1 MKFMQNIASLQT
13 LNFMHHLNLRVGVLG
28 GTFDPAHAGH
38 LMISIEALKAY
49 RFDYIIWLVA
59 NQNPLKTSNRK
70 NIFARAERALE
81 LALHPRIIVSTAE
94 HDLDSYY
101 IYDSLKAL
109 IKRFPTVKFS
119 WLMGIDNAVSFRKW
133 YRYSE
138 IPKLCDVVIFD
149 RPVQTRLV
157 NSSAF
162 GLKPKAIV
170 AKTQTNNIIIHRKKL
185 CNISSTQIRTNE

>member
-1 MKFMQNIASLQT
+1 MQNIASLQT
-13 LNFMHHLNLRVGVLG
+13 LNFMHHSNLRVGVLG

-38 LMISIEALKAY
+38 LMISIEALKVY

-70 NIFARAERALE
+70 NIFARAESALE

-109 IKRFPTVKFS
+109 IQRFPTVKFS

-138 IPKLCDVVIFD
+138 IPKLCDIVIFD

-162 GLKPKAIV
+162 GLRAKAIV
-170 AKTQTNNIIIHRKKL
+170 AKTQTNNIIIHRNKL
-185 CNISSTQIRTNE
+185 CNISSTQIRADE

>member
-1 MKFMQNIASLQT
+1 MRFMQNIASLQT
-13 LNFMHHLNLRVGVLG
+13 LNFMHHSKSRVGVLG

-38 LMISIEALKAY
+38 LMISIEALKVY

-70 NIFARAERALE
+70 NIFARAESALE
-81 LALHPRIIVSTAE
+81 LALHQRIIVSTAE
-94 HDLDSYY
+94 HDLNSYY

-109 IKRFPTVKFS
+109 IQRFPTVKFS

-133 YRYSE
+133 HRYSE
-138 IPKLCDVVIFD
+138 IPKLCDIVIFD

-162 GLKPKAIV
+162 GLRAKAIV
-170 AKTQTNNIIIHRKKL
+170 AKTQANNIIIYRNKL
-185 CNISSTQIRTNE
+185 CNISSTQIRAYE

>member
-1 MKFMQNIASLQT
+1 MQNIASLQT
-13 LNFMHHLNLRVGVLG
+13 LNFMHHSNLRVGVLG

-38 LMISIEALKAY
+38 LMISIEALKVY

-70 NIFARAERALE
+70 NIFARAESALE

-101 IYDSLKAL
+101 IYGSLKAL
-109 IKRFPTVKFS
+109 IQRFPTVKFS

-162 GLKPKAIV
+162 GLRAKAIV
-170 AKTQTNNIIIHRKKL
+170 AKTQTNNIIIHRNKL
-185 CNISSTQIRTNE
+185 CNISSTQIRANE

>member
-1 MKFMQNIASLQT
+1 MQNIASLQT
-13 LNFMHHLNLRVGVLG
+13 LNFMHHSNLRVGVLG

-70 NIFARAERALE
+70 NIFARAESALE

-109 IKRFPTVKFS
+109 IQRFPTVKFS

-138 IPKLCDVVIFD
+138 IPKLCDIVIFD

-162 GLKPKAIV
+162 GLRAKAIV
-170 AKTQTNNIIIHRKKL
+170 AKTQTNNIIIHRNKL
-185 CNISSTQIRTNE
+185 CNISSTQIRADE